1 MFLVSVVTVY
11 CITGG
16 SGMVRTNT
24 GVYSDIRYKEL
35 LAQQAKESK
44 KSMWSAVSNYFGLV
58 TLSDKI
64 WFYGAHGFCLGV
76 LMFIMVLNVL

>member
-1 MFLVSVVTVY
+1 MFLVIQVTVY
-11 CITGG
+11 CIIGG
-16 SGMVRTNT
+16 IEMVRTST

-35 LAQQAKESK
+35 LDQQAKESK
-44 KSMWSAVSNYFGLV
+44 KSMWSAVSDYFGLV

-64 WFYGAHGFCLGV
+64 WFYGSYGFCLGV

>member
-1 MFLVSVVTVY
+1 
-11 CITGG
+11 
-16 SGMVRTNT
+16 MVRTSR

-35 LAQQAKESK
+35 LDQQAKEIK
-44 KSMWSAVSNYFGLV
+44 KSMWSAVSDYFGLV

-64 WFYGAHGFCLGV
+64 WFYGSHGFCLGV

>member
-1 MFLVSVVTVY
+1 
-11 CITGG
+11 
-16 SGMVRTNT
+16 MVRTST

-35 LAQQAKESK
+35 LDQQAKESE
-44 KSMWSAVSNYFGLV
+44 KSRWSAVSDYFGLV

-64 WFYGAHGFCLGV
+64 WFYGSHGFCLGV